1 MNTLFI
7 LLDGAEDH
15 DIPQFGNKRPL
26 DVAEM
31 PFFRSVGRF
40 KGKTSGRGYTHLFLN
55 EFFSGVPP
63 EAPRAAIEALG
74 LGMNME
80 GRTAYRLSPAWIR
93 NGMVEWEYNLDDIK
107 ETIIRTTRE
116 HLDDLS
122 DLDPDIE
129 FFLSGRAILTLRL
142 GEIPN
147 TPSPPVPSPH
157 TPITGRIG
165 AFVDSIAKELNGLTS
180 YPWGCGKLPE
190 ERKEP
195 FIKNMTAISN
205 SPTALGV
212 SVMMGYKRIY
222 LTDIEE
228 RFIAAKKELD
238 DNDVFL
244 HIDEVDEYSHQ
255 KDPAKKVRVLEFT
268 DKMLQKYFT
277 GNENI
282 VFFVDHGTSSLTGEH
297 ILMDVPFRT
306 SFEIQ
311 EGYVPLNEL
320 IPRILNGK
328 R

>member
-31 PFFRSVGRF
+31 PFFRSVGKF
-40 KGKTSGRGYTHLFLN
+40 KGNTSGRGYTHLFLN

-74 LGMNME
+74 LGMNMD

-107 ETIIRTTRE
+107 DIIIRTTRE
-116 HLDDLS
+116 HLNDLS
-122 DLDPDIE
+122 DLDPEIE
-129 FFLSGRAILTLRL
+129 FFLSGRSILTLRSDDV
-142 GEIPN
+142 PK

-157 TPITGRIG
+157 IPIPGRIG
-165 AFVDSIAKELNGLTS
+165 AFVDSIAKELDGLTS
-180 YPWGCGKLPE
+180 YPWGCGKLPK

-195 FIKNMTAISN
+195 FISNMTAISN

-238 DNDVFL
+238 NNDVFL

-268 DKMLQKYFT
+268 DRMLQKYFT
-277 GNENI
+277 GQENI

-297 ILMDVPFRT
+297 LLMDVPFRT
-306 SFEIQ
+306 SFAIR
-311 EGYVPLNEL
+311 EGYVSLDRL
-320 IPRILNGK
+320 IPTILNGK

>member
-1 MNTLFI
+1 LNTLFI

-31 PFFRSVGRF
+31 PFFRSAGKF

-74 LGMNME
+74 LGMCMND
-80 GRTAYRLSPAWIR
+80 RTAYRLSPAWIR
-93 NGMVEWEYNLDDIK
+93 NGMVEWEYNLDEIRDK
-107 ETIIRTTRE
+107 IIRSTRE
-116 HLDDLS
+116 HLQTFDDLE
-122 DLDPDIE
+122 PEIT
-129 FFLSGRAILTLRL
+129 FFLSGRAILTMKSD
-142 GEIPN
+142 EVPE
-147 TPSPPVPSPH
+147 TPAPPVPSRHIDIP
-157 TPITGRIG
+157 GRMG
-165 AFVDSIAKELNGLTS
+165 AFVDSIARELNGLTS

-190 ERKEP
+190 NRREP
-195 FIKNMTAISN
+195 FISDMTAISN

-228 RFIAAKKELD
+228 RFIAAKKELE
-238 DNDVFL
+238 NNNVFL

-255 KDPAKKVRVLEFT
+255 KDPSKKVGVLEFT
-268 DKMLQKYFT
+268 DRMLQKYFT
-277 GNENI
+277 GQENI

-297 ILMDVPFRT
+297 ILMDVPFWT
-306 SFEIQ
+306 SFEVQ
-311 EGYVPLNEL
+311 EGYIPLNEL
-320 IPRILNGK
+320 IPTILNGK

>member
-31 PFFRSVGRF
+31 PFFRNSGKF
-40 KGKTSGRGYTHLFLN
+40 KGSTSGKGYTHLFLN

-74 LGMNME
+74 LGMNVE
-80 GRTAYRLSPAWIR
+80 GKTAYRLSPAWIR
-93 NGMVEWEYNLDDIK
+93 NGMVEWEYNLDDIR
-107 ETIIRTTRE
+107 EIIMKTTRE
-116 HLDDLS
+116 HLHMLD
-122 DLDPDIE
+122 DLDPEIS
-129 FFLSGRAILTLRL
+129 FFLSGRSILTLRSD
-142 GEIPN
+142 EIPI

-157 TPITGRIG
+157 TQIPGRIG
-165 AFVDSIAKELNGLTS
+165 AFVDSIAKELDGLTS
-180 YPWGCGKLPE
+180 YPWGCGKLPK

-195 FIKNMTAISN
+195 FIRNMTAISN

-228 RFIAAKKELD
+228 RFIAAKKELEN
-238 DNDVFL
+238 NDVFL

-268 DKMLQKYFT
+268 DRMLRKYFT
-277 GNENI
+277 GQENI
-282 VFFVDHGTSSLTGEH
+282 MFFVDHGTSSLTGEH
-297 ILMDVPFRT
+297 LLMDVPFWT
-306 SFEIQ
+306 SFEIR
-311 EGYVPLNEL
+311 EGYVPLDEL
-320 IPRILNGK
+320 IPTVLNGK